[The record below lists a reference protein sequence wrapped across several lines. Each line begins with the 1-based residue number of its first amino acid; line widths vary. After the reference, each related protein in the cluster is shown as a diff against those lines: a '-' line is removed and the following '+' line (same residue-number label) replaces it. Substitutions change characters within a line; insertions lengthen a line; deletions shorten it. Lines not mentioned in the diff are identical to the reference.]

1 MTVPNYQVI
10 IDLLANVMLVA
21 FPIALIFMICQKI
34 IGVFISFVFN
44 KEVTF

>member
-1 MTVPNYQVI
+1 MELNYQVV
-10 IDLLANVMLVA
+10 IDLVTNIMTVA

-34 IGVFISFVFN
+34 IGLFVSFVFG